1 LLRLSQANA
10 PCCNPFPTIAHTAPE
25 TLALM
30 TAAFDSVSR
39 SVFGRMNGK
48 EGARQTLA
56 LIILR
61 QVKLRPRP

>member
-1 LLRLSQANA
+1 MLQLVPNDRTYS
-10 PCCNPFPTIAHTAPE
+10 PRP
-25 TLALM
+25 LALM
-30 TAAFDSVSR
+30 TAAFDSVFR

-48 EGARQTLA
+48 EGVRQTLA